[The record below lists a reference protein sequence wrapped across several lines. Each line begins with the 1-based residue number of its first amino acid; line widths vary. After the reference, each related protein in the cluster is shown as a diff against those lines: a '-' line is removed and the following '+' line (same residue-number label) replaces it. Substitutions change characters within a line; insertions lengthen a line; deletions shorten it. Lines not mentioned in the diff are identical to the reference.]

1 MIMKKLILTVVVTLM
16 LLACEKEDASISVKY
31 EVSNATSGTQIAYRN
46 ASAALISEWV
56 EFESLQDTWSHSMM
70 LEQGAI
76 VYLSAMY
83 MDSAS
88 SVKVRILVD
97 GKIYK
102 EGSSNNE
109 PEKYLT
115 VSGTIPYN

>member
-16 LLACEKEDASISVKY
+16 LLACEKEYASISVKY

-56 EFESLQDTWSHSMM
+56 EFESLQDTWSHNMM